1 MMKAILSIEPV
12 RFPLTGIGRYTY
24 ELARQLQQHSQLD
37 ELKLFGATRFVD
49 QLPAAR
55 EQAGSG
61 FHLKELVQKSYL
73 ANEAYRRLLPVIKK
87 RALRGQEDCIYHG
100 PNFYLPPFDGP
111 RIATFHD
118 LSPFKWSECA
128 PPQRIRYMQKELA
141 LAVERADAFITDS
154 EFTRQELAEYFAI
167 EPSCIHAV
175 PLASGEEFYPRDAE
189 QTQEVLGHY
198 QLEHSSYSLYVGTI
212 EPRKNLRNLL
222 QAYSALPLPLRQRW
236 PLVLSGF
243 KGWRSESIHQ
253 DIAKAER
260 EGWARYLGFVSA
272 DDLPLLFAGA
282 RLFCFPSLYEG
293 FGLPVLE
300 AMSSGV
306 PVICSNSS
314 SLPEVAGNSAM
325 LVSPEDTEGLRAAL
339 QRGLED
345 AEWRSSASTEG
356 LLHSRTFSWSRCA
369 NETVTAY
376 QSLRGAR

>member
-24 ELARQLQQHSQLD
+24 ELARQLQKHPLLG
-37 ELKLFGATRFVD
+37 ELKLFGATSFVE

-55 EQAGSG
+55 EQASSG

-73 ANEAYRRLLPVIKK
+73 ANEAYRRLLPRLKQY
-87 RALRGQEDCIYHG
+87 ALRGHEDCIYHG
-100 PNFYLPPFDGP
+100 PNFYLPPFEGP

-118 LSPFKWSECA
+118 LSPFKWTECA
-128 PPQRIRYMQKELA
+128 PPQRVRFMQKELA

-154 EFTRQELAEYFAI
+154 QFTRQELAEYFAI
-167 EPSCIHAV
+167 EPSRIHAV
-175 PLASGEEFYPRDAE
+175 PLASGEEFYPRDVE
-189 QTQEVLGHY
+189 QTRAVLGRH
-198 QLEHSSYSLYVGTI
+198 QLEHGGYSLYVGTI

-222 QAYSALPLPLRQRW
+222 QAYSALPLSLRQRW
-236 PLVLSGF
+236 PLILSGF
-243 KGWRSESIHQ
+243 KGWRSEDIHQ
-253 DIAKAER
+253 AIAKAER
-260 EGWARYLGFVSA
+260 EGWARYLGFIAA
-272 DDLPLLFAGA
+272 DELPLLFAGA

-314 SLPEVAGNSAM
+314 SLPEVAGNTAM
-325 LVSPEDTEGLRAAL
+325 QVAPEDTDGLRAAL

-345 AEWRSSASTEG
+345 PEWRRSASSEG
-356 LLHSRTFSWSRCA
+356 LRHSRTFSWSRCA
-369 NETVTAY
+369 SETITAY
-376 QSLRGAR
+376 QSLRSAR